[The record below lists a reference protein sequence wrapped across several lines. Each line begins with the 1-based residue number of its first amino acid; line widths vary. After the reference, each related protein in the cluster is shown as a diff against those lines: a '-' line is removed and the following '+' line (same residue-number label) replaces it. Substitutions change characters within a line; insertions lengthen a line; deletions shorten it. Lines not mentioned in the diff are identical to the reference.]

1 MKKLAIGLVVA
12 LLGAAVFLYMGQRE
26 RVQAAEVEAAR
37 IAVLLEQAQEEAA
50 IRQAEA
56 DSLARE
62 LVLLEEIRAQEIA
75 EAEARARAE
84 EARADELEEA
94 IGELLPPEIVDA
106 QVREQ
111 VMAAVGEIRDT
122 YERRLAD
129 QVVILHRTE
138 SSLATSMQEALEL
151 RQSNT
156 SLHEANALLA
166 LQVVAWKTAAQPSF
180 FGRLRKESGLLSGAL
195 TLGVGIGAWVRGG

>member
-26 RVQAAEVEAAR
+26 RAQAAEVEAAR
-37 IAVLLEQAQEEAA
+37 IGVLLEQAEAEA
-50 IRQAEA
+50 SAKEAKA

-62 LVLLEEIRAQEIA
+62 LVLLEEIRAREIA
-75 EAEARARAE
+75 EAEARARE
-84 EARADELEEA
+84 EAARADELEEA
-94 IGELLPPEIVDA
+94 IGNLLPPEIVDA

-111 VMAAVGEIRDT
+111 VLLAVGELRTT
-122 YERRLAD
+122 YERRLED
-129 QVVILHRTE
+129 QVVVLRRTE
-138 SSLATSMQEALEL
+138 SSLATSMEEADSL
-151 RQSNT
+151 RDANT

-166 LQVVAWKTAAQPSF
+166 LQVEAWRTAAQPSF